1 MKKSTIIYIVAIVIS
16 VLVIGLAIGFAIASK
31 KNKNND
37 SAKNIKII
45 KYAQNQ
51 QNTEK
56 SVIEKEI
63 ELKKKKDIN
72 RLSEICNNISLE
84 QDETTK
90 GLGIK
95 TDVEIDLQNGI
106 TLSLQNG
113 LDDYCS
119 YSSSGV
125 NVTIKMPE
133 GLVDFVNDVLKD

>member
-16 VLVIGLAIGFAIASK
+16 VLVIGLAIGFSIASK
-31 KNKNND
+31 KSKNND

-51 QNTEK
+51 QNTEEP
-56 SVIEKEI
+56 VIEKEI

-119 YSSSGV
+119 YSSNGV

>member
-1 MKKSTIIYIVAIVIS
+1 MKKSTTIYIVAIVIS

-72 RLSEICNNISLE
+72 RL
-84 QDETTK
+84 
-90 GLGIK
+90 
-95 TDVEIDLQNGI
+95 
-106 TLSLQNG
+106 
-113 LDDYCS
+113 
-119 YSSSGV
+119 
-125 NVTIKMPE
+125 
-133 GLVDFVNDVLKD
+133 

>member
-119 YSSSGV
+119 YSSIGV

-133 GLVDFVNDVLKD
+133 GLVDFVNDILKD

>member
-51 QNTEK
+51 QNTEE

-72 RLSEICNNISLE
+72 RLSEICNNIR
-84 QDETTK
+84 
-90 GLGIK
+90 

-119 YSSSGV
+119 YSSNGV